1 MIKRPYLCVL
11 LLPLLY
17 LSVAEAQQYP
27 ILDMIANKVIQK
39 YQQSTCEQLWQKK
52 TEKAPPSEMEQ
63 KAIQALKND
72 PQMRTAFINKVAAPI
87 ANKMF
92 QCGLIPCWSLSG
104 EFDSVVCRRHDDR
117 RSVVCPASCPTIT
130 GCPCWPRRFRTNSG
144 ESRPCLSFR
153 AVAAATSSE

>member
-1 MIKRPYLCVL
+1 MVKRPYLCAL
-11 LLPLLY
+11 LFMLVY

-27 ILDMIANKVIQK
+27 IMDMIADKLIQK

-52 TEKAPPSEMEQ
+52 SEKAPPSEMEQ

-92 QCGLIPCWSLSG
+92 QCGLIP
-104 EFDSVVCRRHDDR
+104 
-117 RSVVCPASCPTIT
+117 
-130 GCPCWPRRFRTNSG
+130 
-144 ESRPCLSFR
+144 
-153 AVAAATSSE
+153 